1 MFSYRSFFICT
12 LFTSHGNPPPMGT
25 VETLAAAGIGAG
37 DEVVVPSYATADAAE
52 AVRRAGAVPVFA
64 DIDPDSLCLDPAAVA
79 AALTLR
85 TAALMPVHLFGRR
98 ADLAGLRAV
107 ADRCGLIVVEH
118 EPHEPVGPLDENTR
132 RRQANAAYLNAR
144 LRGVVT
150 PATGPGVEH
159 SYRTYVVRIPGN
171 GRPDRDAFARALRA
185 RGVRCRIPV
194 QTPVHRLPAY
204 RRELWLAETE
214 RAADQC
220 LALPVDAAL
229 TPRELHR
236 VVAVCNALG
245 GLVPEPA

>member
-1 MFSYRSFFICT
+1 
-12 LFTSHGNPPPMGT
+12 MGT
-25 VETLAAAGIGAG
+25 VETLTTAGIGAG
-37 DEVVVPSYATADAAE
+37 DEVVVPSYAPADAAE
-52 AVRRAGAVPVFA
+52 AVRRAGAAPVFA

-79 AALTLR
+79 ATLTLR
-85 TAALMPVHLFGRR
+85 TAAVMPVHLFGRR

-107 ADRCGLIVVEH
+107 AERRGLIVVEH
-118 EPHEPVGPLDENTR
+118 EPAAPLDEHAR

-150 PATGPGVEH
+150 PATGAGIEH

-185 RGVRCRIPV
+185 RGVRCSIPV

-220 LALPVDAAL
+220 LALPVDPAL

-236 VVAVCNALG
+236 VVAACNALG
-245 GLVPEPA
+245 GLVPEAA

>member
-1 MFSYRSFFICT
+1 
-12 LFTSHGNPPPMGT
+12 MGT

-64 DIDPDSLCLDPAAVA
+64 DIDPDSLCLDPASVA

-85 TAALMPVHLFGRR
+85 TAAVMLVHLFGRR

-107 ADRCGLIVVEH
+107 AARRGLIVVEY
-118 EPHEPVGPLDENTR
+118 EPLAPHDENAR

-144 LRGVVT
+144 LKGVVT
-150 PATGPGVEH
+150 PATGPGIEH
-159 SYRTYVVRIPGN
+159 SYRAYVVRIPGN

-185 RGVRCRIPV
+185 RGVCCRIPV

-204 RRELWLAETE
+204 RRGLWLAETE
-214 RAADQC
+214 RAAEQC

-236 VVAVCNALG
+236 IVAVCNALG
-245 GLVPEPA
+245 GLVPEAA